1 MKKTSYLTSILLL
14 FAIFIVVAV
23 ISEKYFFRIDL
34 TEGKQY
40 SLSDATKN
48 ILKNIKEPTT
58 VTAYFT
64 GDLAPDLDK
73 VKRNFQDLLVEY
85 NSVSGGNVVYKF
97 VDPNSDEKIEREA
110 QQAGVRPVLFKAREK
125 DELKQQKV
133 YLGAVIKMGDQT
145 DVIPFINPQGSIEYD
160 LSTAIKK
167 ISVKNKPL
175 IGFVQGQGE
184 PPISAYQQVMGE
196 LNVLYNVK
204 SLYLS
209 DTMKNL
215 AQYKTMVISAP
226 KDSFNIEQLNVLDKY
241 LSQGGKLFIA
251 MNRVEGNLQ
260 TMQGT
265 AVNTGLE
272 TWLEEKGIKVDKD
285 FVIDAN
291 CSNIGVSQQNGQFSM
306 TTPVRFPYLPIITN
320 FSDNPITKGLEQV
333 MLNFTSPITFVGDT
347 SLHFVPL
354 ALTSEKSGEE
364 AVPVYFNI
372 QKRWLESDFNQKNLV
387 VAALLQGKINNNPD
401 AKIIV
406 VSNGDFAVNGEGQR
420 PRQVQPDNVSL
431 MANSID
437 WLSDD
442 TGLIDLRTKTI
453 TSRPIDQMSDSKAL
467 LLKWLNFL
475 LPLLLVIIY
484 GIARMQFRRIQKLK
498 RMEEGY
504 VK

>member
-1 MKKTSYLTSILLL
+1 MKKTSYFTSILLL
-14 FAIFIVVAV
+14 IAIFVVLAV

-34 TEGKQY
+34 TEGRQY
-40 SLSDATKN
+40 SLSNATKN
-48 ILKNIKEPTT
+48 ILKNLKEPVT

-73 VKRNFQDLLVEY
+73 VKRNFQDMLVEY

-133 YLGAVIKMGDQT
+133 YLGAVLKLGDQT

-167 ISVKNKPL
+167 ISVKNKPP

-184 PPISAYQQVMGE
+184 PPISAFQQVMGE
-196 LNVLYNVK
+196 LSVLYNVK
-204 SLYLS
+204 GIQLS

-215 AQYKTMVISAP
+215 SQYKTMVIAAP
-226 KDSFNIEQLNVLDKY
+226 KDTFNIEQLNVLDRY
-241 LSQGGKLFIA
+241 LAQGGRLFVA
-251 MNRVEGNLQ
+251 FGRVEGDLQ
-260 TMQGT
+260 TLQGKDL
-265 AVNTGLE
+265 NTSLG
-272 TWLEEKGIKVDKD
+272 TWLEKKGIQVNNE
-285 FVIDAN
+285 FIIDAN
-291 CSNIGVSQQNGQFSM
+291 CGNIGVSQQNGQFSM
-306 TTPVRFPYLPIITN
+306 TTPVKFPYLPLITN

-333 MLNFTSPITFVGDT
+333 MLGFSSPINFVGDT
-347 SLHFVPL
+347 SLQFVPL
-354 ALTSEKSGEE
+354 AMTSEKSGVEK
-364 AVPVYFNI
+364 VPVYFNI
-372 QKRWLESDFNQKNLV
+372 QKRWTENDFDKKNLV

-406 VSNGDFAVNGEGQR
+406 VSNGDFALNGEGQR

-453 TSRPIDQMSDSKAL
+453 TSRPIDQMTDAKAL

-484 GIARMQFRRIQKLK
+484 GIIRMQFRRIQKLK

>member
-1 MKKTSYLTSILLL
+1 MKKTSYFTSVLLL
-14 FAIFIVVAV
+14 IAIFVVLAV

-40 SLSDATKN
+40 SLSDATIN
-48 ILKNIKEPTT
+48 ILKNLKEPVTI
-58 VTAYFT
+58 TAYFT

-73 VKRNFQDLLVEY
+73 VKRNFKDLLVEY
-85 NSVSGGNVVYKF
+85 NSVSGGKVVYKF
-97 VDPNSDEKIEREA
+97 VNPNSDEKIEREA

-133 YLGAVIKMGDQT
+133 YLGAVLKLGDQT

-167 ISVKNKPL
+167 ISVKDKAV
-175 IGFVQGQGE
+175 IGFLQGQGE
-184 PPISAYQQVMGE
+184 PPLNAYQQVMGE
-196 LNVLYNVK
+196 LNVLYSVK
-204 SLYLS
+204 GIQLS

-215 AQYKTMVISAP
+215 SQYKTMVIVAP
-226 KDSFNIEQLNVLDKY
+226 KDTFDIEQLNVLDRY
-241 LSQGGKLFIA
+241 LAQGGKLFIA
-251 MNRVEGNLQ
+251 LDRVEGDLQNLQ
-260 TMQGT
+260 GK
-265 AVNTGLE
+265 AINTGLE
-272 TWLEEKGIKVDKD
+272 TWLDKKGLQVNDEFIV
-285 FVIDAN
+285 DAN
-291 CSNIGVSQQNGQFSM
+291 CGNIGVTQQNGQFNM
-306 TTPVRFPYLPIITN
+306 TTPVKFPYLPIITN
-320 FSDNPITKGLEQV
+320 FSKNPITKGLEQV
-333 MLNFTSPITFVGDT
+333 MLGFSSPINFVGDT
-347 SLHFVPL
+347 SLQFVPL
-354 ALTSEKSGEE
+354 AMTSDRSGVEK
-364 AVPVYFNI
+364 VPVYFNI
-372 QKRWLESDFNQKNLV
+372 QKRWTDNDFNKKNIA
-387 VAALLQGKINNNPD
+387 VAALLQGNIDNNPN

-406 VSNGDFAVNGEGQR
+406 VGNGDFAVNGEGQR

-431 MANSID
+431 MVNSID

-453 TSRPIDQMSDSKAL
+453 TSRPIEQMSDTKAL